1 MIQVL
6 TSHERYGPLI
16 SIQIQ
21 WNLILAKSDSLPHC
35 KNTEITD
42 VSIFVFYCYFITEAP
57 KGSRRK
63 KIIFLPNMH
72 FKRVTLY
79 AIVS

>member
-42 VSIFVFYCYFITEAP
+42 VSIFALNCYLMTEAP
-57 KGSRRK
+57 KGSREK
-63 KIIFLPNMH
+63 KYFFDPIENFLMA
-72 FKRVTLY
+72 F
-79 AIVS
+79 

>member
-35 KNTEITD
+35 ENTEMTD
-42 VSIFVFYCYFITEAP
+42 VSIFALNCSLMTEAP
-57 KGSRRK
+57 KDSREK
-63 KIIFLPNMH
+63 KFFDPIENFLMA
-72 FKRVTLY
+72 F
-79 AIVS
+79 

>member
-35 KNTEITD
+35 KNTEMTD
-42 VSIFVFYCYFITEAP
+42 VSIFDLNCSLMTEAP
-57 KGSRRK
+57 KGSREK
-63 KIIFLPNMH
+63 KYFDPIENFLMA
-72 FKRVTLY
+72 F
-79 AIVS
+79 